1 MIRVVIQK
9 NRLDRMGHETLVGG
23 RVMKAA
29 RDAGIPVEGYFALRG
44 VSHGQLIY
52 HNEDGLDGAE
62 HVLTWRED
70 TEDTDKTF
78 KRLSSSDGVAVYR
91 SGRHLAALTKAT
103 ADDDD
108 L

>member
-1 MIRVVIQK
+1 MIRVSIQK

-29 RDAGIPVEGYFALRG
+29 RDAGIPVEGVFALRG

-62 HVLTWRED
+62 HVVTWRED
-70 TEDTDKTF
+70 NADTDKAFT
-78 KRLSSSDGVAVYR
+78 RVGTVDGVSTYR
-91 SGRHLAALTKAT
+91 SGRHLVALAN
-103 ADDDD
+103 AEDDDD